1 LPPTPLLIVNI
12 FPPCP
17 TQEKLNRRRPLPVL
31 PDLLPLFFKLETTEL
46 MGNSTSDYATRA
58 SSLETVGVGSP
69 QLLRLLDS
77 IRLCGQC
84 DSLEESVD
92 LIVRETCATLGCDR
106 ATVFLVDNIR
116 EQLVITTSDSEA
128 PDIRIPWSAGLAGH
142 VYQSGETINIPD
154 AYKDDRFS
162 KTTDTKTGYKTTSL
176 MCCPVRDAN
185 DNIVAVMQCINKMK
199 EGSGSTEAIPFGDT
213 DLMLMGYLQS
223 QVGVILRNA
232 VTRQALKIE
241 SGRVSALLDIVKS
254 LNAGM
259 GTASLIFTITNRTPA
274 LVNADRCTV
283 YMVDPNR
290 EELWS
295 MQGAVEIRFPMNSG
309 IAGAVVASQN
319 TVNIKDVYEDS
330 RFNQEFDKK
339 TGYRTKS
346 VLCMPIFSTEQKVI
360 AVIQLINK
368 LDGSPV
374 GFTEQDERLLSGFL
388 DIAGSIL
395 EQSQIFQ
402 KQKVQLSEMDVIM
415 GGGGKGKSS
424 ESVSSVMGGM
434 TITEGDEEEE
444 EEEDEDDDGGF

>member
-1 LPPTPLLIVNI
+1 
-12 FPPCP
+12 
-17 TQEKLNRRRPLPVL
+17 
-31 PDLLPLFFKLETTEL
+31 
-46 MGNSTSDYATRA
+46 MGNQQSGDYQTRA
-58 SSLETVGVGSP
+58 SSLEAVGVGSA

-77 IRLCGQC
+77 IRRCGQC

-92 LIVRETCATLGCDR
+92 LIVKETCSTLGCDR

-116 EQLVITTSDSEA
+116 EQLVITKKANSES
-128 PDIRIPWSAGLAGH
+128 PDIRIPWNAGLAGH
-142 VYQSGETINIPD
+142 VYQSGETINIPN
-154 AYKDDRFS
+154 AYEDERFN
-162 KTTDTKTGYKTTSL
+162 KETDKKTGYKTTSL
-176 MCCPVRDAN
+176 MCCPVRDAH
-185 DNIVAVMQCINKMK
+185 DHIVAVMQCINKME
-199 EGSGSTEAIPFGDT
+199 EGSGSTNAIPFGDT

-223 QVGVILRNA
+223 QVGVILRSA

-241 SGRVSALLDIVKS
+241 SGRVGALLDIVKS

-295 MQGAVEIRFPMNSG
+295 MQGAVEIRFPMTIG
-309 IAGAVVASQN
+309 LAGAVVTSES
-319 TVNIKDVYEDS
+319 TVNIKDVYEDD
-330 RFNQEFDKK
+330 RFNQEYDKK

-346 VLCMPIFSTEQKVI
+346 VLCMPVFSTAQKVI

-374 GFTEQDERLLSGFL
+374 GFTEEDERLLSGFL

-402 KQKVQLSEMDVIM
+402 KQKVRLSEMDVIM
-415 GGGGKGKSS
+415 GKGGSSKSS
-424 ESVSSVMGGM
+424 DKVESAMGGM

-444 EEEDEDDDGGF
+444 EEEEDDNEGF

>member
-1 LPPTPLLIVNI
+1 
-12 FPPCP
+12 
-17 TQEKLNRRRPLPVL
+17 
-31 PDLLPLFFKLETTEL
+31 
-46 MGNSTSDYATRA
+46 MGNSESNYNTRA
-58 SSLETVGVGSP
+58 QSLEDVGVGSP

-77 IRLCGQC
+77 IRRCGQC

-92 LIVRETCATLGCDR
+92 WIVRETCDTLGCDR

-116 EQLVITTSDSEA
+116 EQLVITKSMGSDA
-128 PDIRIPWSAGLAGH
+128 PDIRIPWDAGLAGH
-142 VYQSGETINIPD
+142 VYQTGDTINIPD
-154 AYKDDRFS
+154 AYADERFS
-162 KTTDTKTGYKTTSL
+162 KETDKKTGYKTTSL
-176 MCCPVRDAN
+176 MCCPVRDAQ
-185 DNIVAVMQCINKMK
+185 DNTVAVMQCINKLK
-199 EGSGSTEAIPFGDT
+199 DGVAVPFGET

-241 SGRVSALLDIVKS
+241 SGRVGALLDIVKS

-259 GTASLIFTITNRTPA
+259 GTASLVFTITNRTPA

-295 MQGAVEIRFPMNSG
+295 MQGAVEIRFPMTIG
-309 IAGAVVASQN
+309 LAGAVVTSQQ
-319 TVNIKDVYEDS
+319 TVNIRDVYEDS

-339 TGYRTKS
+339 SGYRTKS
-346 VLCMPIFSTEQKVI
+346 VLCMPIYSTSQKVI

-368 LDGSPV
+368 LDASPV
-374 GFTEQDERLLSGFL
+374 GFTDQDERLLSGFL

-415 GGGGKGKSS
+415 GKGGEKKVTSS
-424 ESVSSVMGGM
+424 MGGM
-434 TITEGDEEEE
+434 TIAEGDEEEE
-444 EEEDEDDDGGF
+444 EEDDEEESGY

>member
-1 LPPTPLLIVNI
+1 
-12 FPPCP
+12 
-17 TQEKLNRRRPLPVL
+17 
-31 PDLLPLFFKLETTEL
+31 
-46 MGNSTSDYATRA
+46 MGNSESNYNTRA
-58 SSLETVGVGSP
+58 QSLEDVGVGSP

-77 IRLCGQC
+77 IRRCGKC

-92 LIVRETCATLGCDR
+92 LIVRETCDTLGCDR

-116 EQLVITTSDSEA
+116 EQLVITKSMGSDA
-128 PDIRIPWSAGLAGH
+128 PDIRIPWDAGLAGH
-142 VYQSGETINIPD
+142 VYQTGDTINIPD
-154 AYKDDRFS
+154 AYADERFS
-162 KTTDTKTGYKTTSL
+162 KETDKKTGYKTTSL
-176 MCCPVRDAN
+176 MCCPVRDAQ
-185 DNIVAVMQCINKMK
+185 DNTVAVMQCINKLK
-199 EGSGSTEAIPFGDT
+199 DGVAVPFGET

-241 SGRVSALLDIVKS
+241 SGRVGALLDIVKS

-259 GTASLIFTITNRTPA
+259 GTASLVFTITNRTPA

-295 MQGAVEIRFPMNSG
+295 MQGAVEIRFPMTIG
-309 IAGAVVASQN
+309 LAGAVVTSQQ
-319 TVNIKDVYEDS
+319 TVNIRDVYEDS

-339 TGYRTKS
+339 SGYRTKS
-346 VLCMPIFSTEQKVI
+346 VLCMPIYSTSQKVI

-368 LDGSPV
+368 LDASPV
-374 GFTEQDERLLSGFL
+374 GFTDQDERLLSGFL

-415 GGGGKGKSS
+415 GKGGEKKVTSS
-424 ESVSSVMGGM
+424 MGGM
-434 TITEGDEEEE
+434 TIAEGDEEEE
-444 EEEDEDDDGGF
+444 EEDDEEESGY

>member
-1 LPPTPLLIVNI
+1 
-12 FPPCP
+12 
-17 TQEKLNRRRPLPVL
+17 
-31 PDLLPLFFKLETTEL
+31 
-46 MGNSTSDYATRA
+46 
-58 SSLETVGVGSP
+58 
-69 QLLRLLDS
+69 
-77 IRLCGQC
+77 
-84 DSLEESVD
+84 
-92 LIVRETCATLGCDR
+92 
-106 ATVFLVDNIR
+106 
-116 EQLVITTSDSEA
+116 
-128 PDIRIPWSAGLAGH
+128 
-142 VYQSGETINIPD
+142 
-154 AYKDDRFS
+154 
-162 KTTDTKTGYKTTSL
+162 
-176 MCCPVRDAN
+176 
-185 DNIVAVMQCINKMK
+185 
-199 EGSGSTEAIPFGDT
+199 
-213 DLMLMGYLQS
+213 
-223 QVGVILRNA
+223 
-232 VTRQALKIE
+232 
-241 SGRVSALLDIVKS
+241 
-254 LNAGM
+254 
-259 GTASLIFTITNRTPA
+259 
-274 LVNADRCTV
+274 
-283 YMVDPNR
+283 MVDPNR

-415 GGGGKGKSS
+415 GGGGKAKSS

>member
-1 LPPTPLLIVNI
+1 
-12 FPPCP
+12 
-17 TQEKLNRRRPLPVL
+17 
-31 PDLLPLFFKLETTEL
+31 
-46 MGNSTSDYATRA
+46 MGNSESNYNTRA
-58 SSLETVGVGSP
+58 QSLEDVGVGSP

-77 IRLCGQC
+77 IRRCGQC

-92 LIVRETCATLGCDR
+92 LIVRETCDTLGCDR

-116 EQLVITTSDSEA
+116 EQLVITKSMGSDA
-128 PDIRIPWSAGLAGH
+128 PDIRIPWDAGLAGH
-142 VYQSGETINIPD
+142 VYQTGDTINIPD
-154 AYKDDRFS
+154 AYADERFS
-162 KTTDTKTGYKTTSL
+162 KETDKKTGYKTTSL
-176 MCCPVRDAN
+176 MCCPVRDAQ
-185 DNIVAVMQCINKMK
+185 DNTVAVMQCINKLK
-199 EGSGSTEAIPFGDT
+199 DGVAVPFGET

-241 SGRVSALLDIVKS
+241 SGRVGALLDIVKS

-259 GTASLIFTITNRTPA
+259 GTASLVFTITNRTPA

-295 MQGAVEIRFPMNSG
+295 MQGAVEIRFPMTIG
-309 IAGAVVASQN
+309 LAGAVVTSQQ
-319 TVNIKDVYEDS
+319 TVNIRDVYEDS

-339 TGYRTKS
+339 SGYRTKS
-346 VLCMPIFSTEQKVI
+346 VLCMPIYSTSQKVI

-368 LDGSPV
+368 LDASPV
-374 GFTEQDERLLSGFL
+374 GFTDQDERLLSGFL

-415 GGGGKGKSS
+415 GKGGEKKVTSS
-424 ESVSSVMGGM
+424 MGGM
-434 TITEGDEEEE
+434 TIAEGDEEEE
-444 EEEDEDDDGGF
+444 EEDDEEESGY